1 MRIHSSVR
9 TIAVLGLTLG
19 LVGTA
24 EAQRDGLKIYISAD
38 MEGVTGAV
46 TGDQLGPTGF
56 EYQRFRQ
63 FMTNE
68 VLAAI
73 EGARA
78 AGATE
83 IVVSDSHGNGEN
95 LLIDQFPPDVKIVRS
110 WPRPLMMMQGVDE
123 TFDGVIFIAYH
134 SSTTNP
140 EGVRA
145 HTMSSGT
152 LAAVR
157 LNGIEMPEGGINA
170 AIGGHFGV
178 PVLMVSGDDAAVE
191 EVSGLLGGIGEAVVK
206 WNYGFHS
213 AITLTP
219 EAGVAVIREAA
230 EAAVR
235 RVGSAEPY
243 VLEPPIT
250 VEITFKNYL
259 PAEILSYLRGV
270 ERVDAHTVRYIAED
284 MIDASRFLAFIGRY
298 QPGLSP

>member
-1 MRIHSSVR
+1 MRRCVP
-9 TIAVLGLTLG
+9 ALLGLMFLAAG
-19 LVGTA
+19 LTA
-24 EAQRDGLKIYISAD
+24 QDGLKIYISAD

-46 TGDQLGPTGF
+46 TGDQLGPAGF

-110 WPRPLMMMQGVDE
+110 WPRPLMMMQGIDD
-123 TFDGVIFIAYH
+123 TFDGAIFIAYH

-140 EGVRA
+140 QGIRA
-145 HTMSSGT
+145 HTMSSAT

-178 PVLMVSGDDAAVE
+178 PILMVSGGDAAVE
-191 EVSGLLGGIGEAVVK
+191 EVSGLLGGIGEAVAK

-213 AITLTP
+213 AMTLTP

-230 EAAVR
+230 AAAVR
-235 RVGSAEPY
+235 SAGSAEPY

-259 PAEILSYLRGV
+259 PAEMLSYLRDV
-270 ERVDAHTVRYIAED
+270 ERADAHTVRYIAED
-284 MIDASRFLAFIGRY
+284 MLDASRFLAFIGRY
-298 QPGLSP
+298 QPGLTP